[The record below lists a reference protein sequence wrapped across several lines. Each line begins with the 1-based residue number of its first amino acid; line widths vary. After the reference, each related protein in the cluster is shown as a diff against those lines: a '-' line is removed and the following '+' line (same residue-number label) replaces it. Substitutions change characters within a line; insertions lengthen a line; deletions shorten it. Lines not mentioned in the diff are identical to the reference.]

1 MNAPTTTTY
10 DSIPYESYPF
20 ENTHPAHLAS
30 IAGLFGFPAVDPA
43 ACRVLELG
51 CGAGGNLI
59 PMADTAPGSRFHGI
73 DTAATQ
79 IDKGRE
85 TIAALGLTNV
95 TLECGDILA
104 AGRELG
110 EFDYIV
116 CHGVYSWVPEAV
128 QTRIL
133 TLCRE
138 LLSPHGIAY
147 ISYNTY
153 PGWHLRATVREM
165 MNFHARGF
173 DDDRDRIA
181 QARALLNFLVDS
193 VPQGNT
199 YGQMLRDELELVRDR
214 DDAYLFHEHLEICNT
229 PLYFHQFAERAQA
242 AGLGYLGEA
251 ALSSMMLT
259 QDISPK
265 VRETLQRIAP
275 DIIRFEQYLD
285 FLRNRTFRRTLL
297 CHAEVAL
304 RREITPATIADY
316 RVSSALVPHTPEDGE
331 RGSEGLMFR
340 HPGGMVLSAH
350 TALERTLLATLTERS
365 PAALPLTALA
375 TLVGEGEDDAAGLSG
390 IASIV
395 LECAS
400 NGVLELHRHPD
411 LFTTG
416 PGPRPACSALVRW
429 QLRDQSWATNRR
441 HLRVELPPFDRH
453 LLALLDGSRDREA
466 LAREMTALVTAKTL
480 RLLLQ
485 DEPVEDPAIV
495 AEIMGPAIDKA
506 LARLA
511 NAMLLVA

>member
-1 MNAPTTTTY
+1 MTEPAATTY

-20 ENTHPAHLAS
+20 ENTHPAHLSS

-79 IDKGRE
+79 IEQGRAA
-85 TIAALGLTNV
+85 IAALGLTNV
-95 TLECGDILA
+95 TLECGDILT

-133 TLCRE
+133 ELCRE

-147 ISYNTY
+147 VSYNTY

-173 DDDRDRIA
+173 DDDRERIA
-181 QARALLNFLVDS
+181 QARALLNFLVES

-259 QDISPK
+259 QDVPPK

-304 RREITPATIADY
+304 RRELTPETIAGY
-316 RVSSALVPHTPEDGE
+316 RVSSALAPHTPEAGE

-340 HPGGMVLSAH
+340 HPSGVVLSAH
-350 TALERTLLATLTERS
+350 TGLERALLSTLTERS
-365 PAALPLTALA
+365 PAAVPVSELAALA
-375 TLVGEGEDDAAGLSG
+375 GGAGNAAAGLSEV
-390 IASIV
+390 ASIV

-400 NGVLELHRHPD
+400 NGVLELHRHAD
-411 LFTTG
+411 FFTTE
-416 PGPRPACSALVRW
+416 PGPRPACSALVRY
-429 QLRDQSWATNRR
+429 QLRDQTWVTNRR
-441 HLRVELPPFDRH
+441 HVRVELPPFDRH
-453 LLALLDGSRDREA
+453 LLELLDGSRDREA
-466 LAREMTALVTAKTL
+466 LAHEMQALVAAKAL
-480 RLLLQ
+480 RLSLQ
-485 DEPVEDPAIV
+485 GEPVDDPAIV
-495 AEIMGPAIDKA
+495 AEIMGPAIEKA
-506 LARLA
+506 LARVA